1 MKPPWAAGV
10 ASASR
15 RVSGSGPRADRGAVT
30 VFMSR
35 VDAGSLAQTSS
46 RSARPPSCFPSG
58 IIVTHGRGLRSAGGP
73 PEAAV
78 ARGSD
83 LAPRGHSHGV
93 SAPRRGAAVPS
104 VGPTPENAA
113 RRAVRGVA
121 PSPACLRCGR
131 QSVPGALG
139 TPHPASHQVHVAA
152 DRPSGPREPGTGPAA
167 CGDPA
172 RPGLPLPS
180 ATAPQCPLSRVSTSG
195 SRGRGAS
202 PHGPPPVPP
211 AGAAAGPRPGRPVQS
226 TAEWGPALMAR
237 GPPSAPGT
245 WPCSRRPPLC
255 FSTVHV
261 AHGLPGLEAEF
272 VLRSGHCVVD
282 LVSVQIGDLRCKCPA
297 ATRGTWSSPP
307 QTICPPPRVPAH
319 PSLSPAVSP
328 WSAK

>member
-1 MKPPWAAGV
+1 MAATSRLGVTPTAFQLPVEGPRFLPWARPQRTPPAELFGVWRPHPPASDAGG
-10 ASASR
+10 SPSPGPSEPLTLR
-15 RVSGSGPRADRGAVT
+15 RTRSTLRPTGRPDRG
-30 VFMSR
+30 S
-35 VDAGSLAQTSS
+35 
-46 RSARPPSCFPSG
+46 
-58 IIVTHGRGLRSAGGP
+58 
-73 PEAAV
+73 
-78 ARGSD
+78 
-83 LAPRGHSHGV
+83 PR
-93 SAPRRGAAVPS
+93 
-104 VGPTPENAA
+104 
-113 RRAVRGVA
+113 
-121 PSPACLRCGR
+121 
-131 QSVPGALG
+131 
-139 TPHPASHQVHVAA
+139 
-152 DRPSGPREPGTGPAA
+152 TGPAA

-172 RPGLPLPS
+172 RPGPPLPS
-180 ATAPQCPLSRVSTSG
+180 ATAPQCPLSRVPTSG
-195 SRGRGAS
+195 SWGRGAS

-226 TAEWGPALMAR
+226 AAEWGPALMAR

-255 FSTVHV
+255 FSMVHV

>member
-58 IIVTHGRGLRSAGGP
+58 IIMTHGRGLRSAGGP

-113 RRAVRGVA
+113 RRAVRGMA

-152 DRPSGPREPGTGPAA
+152 DRPSGPREPADWACRLRGPRQARPAA
-167 CGDPA
+167 AVGDCAPVSALTRPDFGVTGARSESPRATA
-172 RPGLPLPS
+172 RPPRRGCCGASAGAPS
-180 ATAPQCPLSRVSTSG
+180 PVRGGVGPCADGSG
-195 SRGRGAS
+195 S
-202 PHGPPPVPP
+202 PL
-211 AGAAAGPRPGRPVQS
+211 GPRYL
-226 TAEWGPALMAR
+226 ALLPAPTPLLLDGAR
-237 GPPSAPGT
+237 GTRPSWAGSGVRT
-245 WPCSRRPPLC
+245 EVRS
-255 FSTVHV
+255 
-261 AHGLPGLEAEF
+261 
-272 VLRSGHCVVD
+272 LRG
-282 LVSVQIGDLRCKCPA
+282 
-297 ATRGTWSSPP
+297 
-307 QTICPPPRVPAH
+307 
-319 PSLSPAVSP
+319 
-328 WSAK
+328 